1 MFEIKKVFLRPRL
14 FNWVKFT
21 PFDSFNDPFPSKRT
35 KSAIA
40 GLADALKK
48 IMDEDKVVTP
58 MDENTLEQTTGFD
71 GTKSKESASL
81 LNL

>member
-1 MFEIKKVFLRPRL
+1 M
-14 FNWVKFT
+14 VKFT